1 MKGIALFIVSLC
13 ASSTLLLAQKTSSLT
28 KDVTSSKRPVF
39 CYWGTWSHYRS
50 GAGKFSVGQIDPSL
64 CTHLVYAFA
73 KLENGVIAAFDA
85 YLDLKDNYGLGMYEK
100 VNKLK
105 VTHPHLKTL
114 LAIGGWNEGSQKY
127 SQMASSPEGRQ
138 RFAQSVLS
146 FLDKHGF
153 DGLDLDWEYPAARG
167 GVPQDKQNFVLLI
180 QELRK
185 VLGPGRL
192 LTAAV
197 SAGEST
203 VDGAYDVPA
212 ITRYLDYIS
221 VMAYDFFGAWNS
233 YTGHCSPLGV
243 RENASEEEKK
253 LNVETAIRMWLNKG
267 ADPNKLLLG
276 MPLYGRTFTL
286 ANPSNN
292 GFLAPTVGP
301 GPAGPVTGESGYLG
315 YNEICTQLKTSK
327 DWKITR
333 DPRVVAPVA
342 VKGNLWIGYDDAQSL
357 TAKVLFAR
365 SLGLAGAMVWS
376 IETDDFSG
384 TCGGTKNPLLRA
396 IRDTL
401 ESNATIPLPTTVTKL
416 PSTTPAKSTPAK
428 TVSTTGTNLPSTTPA
443 KSTAAETVS
452 TTGTNLQST
461 TSAASKPGTDAGVSV
476 LTTSVPT
483 TTATPELACPADGF
497 YPYPN
502 DPHRF
507 YRCVS
512 LPDGTYAIYV
522 FDCPAGTVFNP
533 SVSVCTF

>member
-1 MKGIALFIVSLC
+1 MDAE
-13 ASSTLLLAQKTSSLT
+13 ATSTHDEAA
-28 KDVTSSKRPVF
+28 SKRRVFF
-39 CYWGTWSHYRS
+39 CYWGSWSHYRS
-50 GAGKFSVGQIDPSL
+50 GAGKFSVDQIDPSL

-73 KLENGVIAAFDA
+73 KLDNGVIAAFDA

-105 VTHPHLKTL
+105 AAHPHLKTL
-114 LAIGGWNEGSQKY
+114 LAIGGWNEGSEKY
-127 SQMASSPEGRQ
+127 SRMASTPEGRQ
-138 RFAQSVLS
+138 RFARSVLN

-167 GVPQDKQNFVLLI
+167 GLPQDKQNFVLLL

-212 ITRYLDYIS
+212 ITRHLDYIS

-243 RENASEEEKK
+243 RENASEDEKK
-253 LNVETAIRMWLNKG
+253 LNVVQAVKMWLNKG
-267 ADPNKLLLG
+267 ADPNKLVLG

-286 ANPSNN
+286 ANPKNN

-301 GPAGPVTGESGYLG
+301 GPAGPTTGESGYLG
-315 YNEICTQLKTSK
+315 YNEICMQLLASK

-333 DPRVVAPVA
+333 DAGVVAPVA
-342 VKGNLWIGYDDAQSL
+342 VKGNLWIGFDDAQSL

-384 TCGGTKNPLLRA
+384 TCGGVKNPLQRA
-396 IRDTL
+396 IKDAL
-401 ESNATIPLPTTVTKL
+401 EANATIPLPTM
-416 PSTTPAKSTPAK
+416 A
-428 TVSTTGTNLPSTTPA
+428 TNLPSTTPVEPEP
-443 KSTAAETVS
+443 ETMS
-452 TTGTNLQST
+452 TTGINLPSTLPATLKPENETGVSLLTTTGAPTTT
-461 TSAASKPGTDAGVSV
+461 TSA
-476 LTTSVPT
+476 
-483 TTATPELACPADGF
+483 PELKCPNDGF
-497 YPYPN
+497 YAYPN

-512 LPDGTYAIYV
+512 QLDGTYTIYV
-522 FDCPAGTVFNP
+522 FDCPANTVFNP

>member
-1 MKGIALFIVSLC
+1 MKGVALFIALLC
-13 ASSTLLLAQKTSSLT
+13 ASSTICLAQTTSVA
-28 KDVTSSKRPVF
+28 KDVTSSKRPVFF

-105 VTHPHLKTL
+105 VAHPHLKTL
-114 LAIGGWNEGSQKY
+114 LAIGGWNEGSVKY
-127 SQMASSPEGRQ
+127 SQMASTPEGRQ
-138 RFAQSVLS
+138 RFARSVLS

-180 QELRK
+180 QELRR

-197 SAGEST
+197 SAGESI

-212 ITRYLDYIS
+212 ITRYLDYVS

-243 RENASEEEKK
+243 RQNASEEEKK
-253 LNVETAIRMWLNKG
+253 LNVETAMKMWLNKG
-267 ADPNKLLLG
+267 AEPNKLLLG

-301 GPAGPVTGESGYLG
+301 GQAGPVTGESGYLG
-315 YNEICTQLKTSK
+315 YIEICAQLKASK

-384 TCGGTKNPLLRA
+384 TCGGAKNPLLRA
-396 IRDTL
+396 IRDAL
-401 ESNATIPLPTTVTKL
+401 RSNTTIPLPTTVTSL
-416 PSTTPAKSTPAK
+416 PSTTPAKSTPA
-428 TVSTTGTNLPSTTPA
+428 
-443 KSTAAETVS
+443 ETVS
-452 TTGTNLQST
+452 TKETNLQST
-461 TSAASKPGTDAGVSV
+461 TSGASKSGSDTNVSV
-476 LTTSVPT
+476 VTTSVPT
-483 TTATPELACPADGF
+483 STTAPPELTCPADGF

-502 DPHRF
+502 DLHRF
-507 YRCVS
+507 YRCV
-512 LPDGTYAIYV
+512 LLAGGTYAIYV

>member
-13 ASSTLLLAQKTSSLT
+13 ASSILCLQAKASSLT
-28 KDVTSSKRPVF
+28 EDDAASKQRVFF
-39 CYWGTWSHYRS
+39 CYWGSWSHYRS
-50 GAGKFSVGQIDPSL
+50 GAGKFSVDQIDPSL

-73 KLENGVIAAFDA
+73 KLDNGVIAAFDA

-105 VTHPHLKTL
+105 AAYPHLKTL
-114 LAIGGWNEGSQKY
+114 LAIGGWNEGSEKY
-127 SQMASSPEGRQ
+127 SRMASTPEGRQ
-138 RFAQSVLS
+138 RFARSVLD
-146 FLDKHGF
+146 FIDKHGF

-167 GVPQDKQNFVLLI
+167 GLPQDKENFVLLL
-180 QELRK
+180 QELRT

-212 ITRYLDYIS
+212 ITRHLDYIS

-243 RENASEEEKK
+243 RESASEDEKK
-253 LNVETAIRMWLNKG
+253 LNVVQAVKMWLDKG
-267 ADPNKLLLG
+267 AKPNKLVLG

-286 ANPSNN
+286 ANPKND

-301 GPAGPVTGESGYLG
+301 GPAGPATGEAGYLG
-315 YNEICTQLKTSK
+315 YSEICMQLLASK

-333 DPRVVAPVA
+333 DAGVVAPVA
-342 VKGNLWIGYDDAQSL
+342 VKGNLWIGFDDAQSL

-384 TCGGTKNPLLRA
+384 TCGGVKNPLQRA
-396 IRDTL
+396 IKDAL
-401 ESNATIPLPTTVTKL
+401 EANATIPLPTM
-416 PSTTPAKSTPAK
+416 A
-428 TVSTTGTNLPSTTPA
+428 TNLPSTTPA
-443 KSTAAETVS
+443 EPKPEMS
-452 TTGTNLQST
+452 TTGMNLPSTPAEPKPETSTTGIKLPSTLPATLKPKNEAGVSPLTTTSFLTTT
-461 TSAASKPGTDAGVSV
+461 TSA
-476 LTTSVPT
+476 L
-483 TTATPELACPADGF
+483 ELKCSNDGF
-497 YPYPN
+497 YTYPN

-512 LPDGTYAIYV
+512 QLDGTYTIYF
-522 FDCPAGTVFNP
+522 FDCPANTVFNP
-533 SVSVCTF
+533 SVNVCTF

>member
-1 MKGIALFIVSLC
+1 MKGIALLIVLLC
-13 ASSTLLLAQKTSSLT
+13 ASSTLCLAQTSSLT
-28 KDVTSSKRPVF
+28 KDVTSSKRPVFF

-50 GAGKFSVGQIDPSL
+50 GAGKFSVGEIDPSL

-105 VTHPHLKTL
+105 VAHPHLKTL
-114 LAIGGWNEGSQKY
+114 LAIGGWNEGSVKY
-127 SQMASSPEGRQ
+127 SQMASTPEGRQ

-146 FLDKHGF
+146 FLDKYGF

-180 QELRK
+180 QELRR

-253 LNVETAIRMWLNKG
+253 LNVETAIKMWLSKG

-301 GPAGPVTGESGYLG
+301 GQAGPVTGESGYLG
-315 YNEICTQLKTSK
+315 YNEICDQLKASK

-333 DPRVVAPVA
+333 DPKVVAPVA

-365 SLGLAGAMVWS
+365 SHGLAGAMVWS

-396 IRDTL
+396 IKDAL
-401 ESNATIPLPTTVTKL
+401 QSNTTILPPTTVTSF
-416 PSTTPAKSTPAK
+416 PSTTPAKSTP
-428 TVSTTGTNLPSTTPA
+428 
-443 KSTAAETVS
+443 AETVS

-461 TSAASKPGTDAGVSV
+461 TPPPSKPGSSTGVSV
-476 LTTSVPT
+476 VTTSVPT
-483 TTATPELACPADGF
+483 STTATPELKCPADGF

-512 LPDGTYAIYV
+512 RADGTYAIYV
-522 FDCPAGTVFNP
+522 FECPEGTVFNP

>member
-180 QELRK
+180 Q
-185 VLGPGRL
+185 VY
-192 LTAAV
+192 LTHTQYMN
-197 SAGEST
+197 EHMPP
-203 VDGAYDVPA
+203 DGSLCHKPS
-212 ITRYLDYIS
+212 YLDYIS

-233 YTGHCSPLGV
+233 YTGHCSPLG
-243 RENASEEEKK
+243 
-253 LNVETAIRMWLNKG
+253 ETAIRMWLNKG

-357 TAKVLFAR
+357 TAK
-365 SLGLAGAMVWS
+365 
-376 IETDDFSG
+376 
-384 TCGGTKNPLLRA
+384 
-396 IRDTL
+396 
-401 ESNATIPLPTTVTKL
+401 
-416 PSTTPAKSTPAK
+416 PSTIA
-428 TVSTTGTNLPSTTPA
+428 
-443 KSTAAETVS
+443 
-452 TTGTNLQST
+452 
-461 TSAASKPGTDAGVSV
+461 
-476 LTTSVPT
+476 
-483 TTATPELACPADGF
+483 F
-497 YPYPN
+497 YVGRIAFNY
-502 DPHRF
+502 
-507 YRCVS
+507 
-512 LPDGTYAIYV
+512 
-522 FDCPAGTVFNP
+522 FDFPMVG
-533 SVSVCTF
+533 

>member
-1 MKGIALFIVSLC
+1 MKGIALFIVLLC
-13 ASSTLLLAQKTSSLT
+13 ASSTLCLAQTSSLT

-39 CYWGTWSHYRS
+39 FCYWGTWSHYRS
-50 GAGKFSVGQIDPSL
+50 GAG
-64 CTHLVYAFA
+64 
-73 KLENGVIAAFDA
+73 
-85 YLDLKDNYGLGMYEK
+85 MYEK

-105 VTHPHLKTL
+105 VAYPHLKTL
-114 LAIGGWNEGSQKY
+114 LAIGGWNEGSVKY
-127 SQMASSPEGRQ
+127 SQMASTPEGRQ

-180 QELRK
+180 QELRR

-253 LNVETAIRMWLNKG
+253 LNWV
-267 ADPNKLLLG
+267 
-276 MPLYGRTFTL
+276 
-286 ANPSNN
+286 
-292 GFLAPTVGP
+292 P
-301 GPAGPVTGESGYLG
+301 GQAGPVTGESGYLG
-315 YNEICTQLKTSK
+315 YNEICAQLKASK

-333 DPRVVAPVA
+333 DLRVVAPVA

-396 IRDTL
+396 IKDAL
-401 ESNATIPLPTTVTKL
+401 QSNTTIPLPTTVTSL
-416 PSTTPAKSTPAK
+416 PSTTAKSTPAEA
-428 TVSTTGTNLPSTTPA
+428 VSTTG
-443 KSTAAETVS
+443 

-461 TSAASKPGTDAGVSV
+461 TPAASKPGSDTGVSV
-476 LTTSVPT
+476 VTTSVPT
-483 TTATPELACPADGF
+483 STTATPELKCPVDGF

-502 DPHRF
+502 DPNRF

-512 LPDGTYAIYV
+512 RADGTYAIYV
-522 FDCPAGTVFNP
+522 FECPAGTVFNP

>member
-1 MKGIALFIVSLC
+1 MKGVTLFIAFLC
-13 ASSTLLLAQKTSSLT
+13 ASSSLCLQEKTPSLT
-28 KDVTSSKRPVF
+28 QDGTSSKRPVF
-39 CYWGTWSHYRS
+39 FCYWGSWSHYRT

-73 KLENGVIAAFDA
+73 KLENGVIAAFDP
-85 YLDLKDNYGLGMYEK
+85 YLDLEDNYGLGMYKK
-100 VNKLK
+100 VNSLK
-105 VTHPHLKTL
+105 VAHPHLKTL
-114 LAIGGWNEGSQKY
+114 LAIGGWNEGSEKY
-127 SQMASSPEGRQ
+127 SSMASTPEGRQ
-138 RFAQSVLS
+138 RFAQSVLG
-146 FLDKHGF
+146 FLNKYGF
-153 DGLDLDWEYPAARG
+153 DGLDFDWEYPAARG
-167 GVPQDKQNFVLLI
+167 GGPQDKQNFVLLL

-197 SAGEST
+197 SAGKST

-212 ITRYLDYIS
+212 IMKHVDYIS

-243 RENASEEEKK
+243 RENASEEEKT
-253 LNVETAIRMWLNKG
+253 LNVECAVKMWLDKG
-267 ADPNKLLLG
+267 ADPDKLVLG

-286 ANPSNN
+286 ANPSND

-301 GPAGPVTGESGYLG
+301 GPAGPVTREAGYLG
-315 YNEICTQLKTSK
+315 YSEICTQLLASK

-333 DPRVVAPVA
+333 DAGVVAPVA

-384 TCGGTKNPLLRA
+384 TCGGMKNPLQRA
-396 IRDTL
+396 IRDAL
-401 ESNATIPLPTTVTKL
+401 HSNATMPRPTTSL
-416 PSTTPAKSTPAK
+416 PSATPKESTPA
-428 TVSTTGTNLPSTTPA
+428 
-443 KSTAAETVS
+443 ETLS

-461 TSAASKPGTDAGVSV
+461 TASKPENDTDASV
-476 LTTSVPT
+476 LTSSPA
-483 TTATPELACPADGF
+483 TAAASPELTCPADGF
-497 YPYPN
+497 YAYPN

-512 LPDGTYAIYV
+512 LPNGTYSIYV
-522 FDCPAGTVFNP
+522 FDCPANTVFNP
-533 SVSVCTF
+533 SVNVCTF

>member
-1 MKGIALFIVSLC
+1 MKGVALFIALLC
-13 ASSTLLLAQKTSSLT
+13 ASSTLCLAQTSSVT
-28 KDVTSSKRPVF
+28 KDVTSSERPVFF

-105 VTHPHLKTL
+105 VAHPHLKTL
-114 LAIGGWNEGSQKY
+114 LAIGGWNEGSIKY
-127 SQMASSPEGRQ
+127 SQMASTPEGRQ
-138 RFAQSVLS
+138 RFALSVLS

-180 QELRK
+180 QELRR

-197 SAGEST
+197 SAGESI

-212 ITRYLDYIS
+212 ITRYLDYVS

-243 RENASEEEKK
+243 RQNASEEEKK
-253 LNVETAIRMWLNKG
+253 LNV
-267 ADPNKLLLG
+267 
-276 MPLYGRTFTL
+276 
-286 ANPSNN
+286 
-292 GFLAPTVGP
+292 
-301 GPAGPVTGESGYLG
+301 
-315 YNEICTQLKTSK
+315 ICAQLKASK

-384 TCGGTKNPLLRA
+384 TCGGAKNPLLRA
-396 IRDTL
+396 IRDAL
-401 ESNATIPLPTTVTKL
+401 RSNTTIPLPTTVTSL
-416 PSTTPAKSTPAK
+416 PSTTPAKSTPA
-428 TVSTTGTNLPSTTPA
+428 
-443 KSTAAETVS
+443 ETVS
-452 TTGTNLQST
+452 TKETNLQST
-461 TSAASKPGTDAGVSV
+461 TSGASKSGSDTNVSV
-476 LTTSVPT
+476 VTTSVPT
-483 TTATPELACPADGF
+483 STTAPPELTCPADGF

-502 DPHRF
+502 DLHRF
-507 YRCVS
+507 YRCV
-512 LPDGTYAIYV
+512 LLAGGTYAIYV